1 MNLKLAAICCAMCF
15 QASTALAEA
24 EHEEERKSRH
34 QNDINWSHL
43 KATSLEYDMD
53 IQGVDAEP
61 DGYELEL
68 SLELGDS
75 FYGILERSRA
85 DGKLAGIEHSF
96 DTSGYGFGFH
106 GNRWFA
112 SYTYNTWEF
121 DRGEFD
127 VDTVRVG
134 FRRNWT
140 DRLEFNASYSWN
152 NIEDADND
160 DGFQL
165 GLAYELWEEL
175 VLTFDYETIGG
186 DLDIDYYAVG
196 VRFGF

>member
-1 MNLKLAAICCAMCF
+1 MNLKQTVISCVLCLL
-15 QASTALAEA
+15 SSGVLAEEA
-24 EHEEERKSRH
+24 RNESKSSRH
-34 QNDINWSHL
+34 NNDINWSYL
-43 KATSLEYDMD
+43 KASSLEYDMD
-53 IQGVDAEP
+53 IFGVDVKP
-61 DGYELEL
+61 DGYRLDL

-75 FYGILERSRA
+75 FYGILDRSRT
-85 DGKLAGIEHSF
+85 DGNFRGTNYSF
-96 DTSGYGFGFH
+96 DTAGYGFGFH
-106 GNRWFA
+106 GDRWYA

-121 DRGEFD
+121 DRSEFD
-127 VDTVRVG
+127 VDTIRVG

-165 GLAYELWEEL
+165 GLAYELWDEL
-175 VLTFDYETIGG
+175 ALTFDYETIGG
-186 DLDIDYYAVG
+186 ELDIDYYAVG